1 MSVVLQV
8 TRIWLVAQAPILTST
23 VIRDTQILHNDNHS
37 GDDDDD
43 DNHDRS
49 FDSDVDASY
58 LSPWSDESSDG
69 SGSSDAGFDPSRGDQ
84 KNPLAAADAKRLIAN
99 PGTNKTTTSALPEP
113 MREAESV
120 LGQLVQLGLE
130 IRQSATTERT
140 PTVDATNTSR
150 WKSRAP
156 RSDED
161 LPPLACPYAKFDP
174 LKHDKCHT
182 FVLKGIPRVK

>member
-1 MSVVLQV
+1 M
-8 TRIWLVAQAPILTST
+8 
-23 VIRDTQILHNDNHS
+23 QILHDENNS

-43 DNHDRS
+43 DNCDRDS
-49 FDSDVDASY
+49 DSDVDASY

-69 SGSSDAGFDPSRGDQ
+69 SSSSDAGFDPSRGDQ
-84 KNPLAAADAKRLIAN
+84 RNPLVAADAEKLIAN
-99 PGTNKTTTSALPEP
+99 PDTNKTTISALPEP

-120 LGQLVQLGLE
+120 LGQLVRLGFE

-140 PTVDATNTSR
+140 RIVDATNTTKR
-150 WKSRAP
+150 KTRAP

>member
-23 VIRDTQILHNDNHS
+23 VVRDTQIRHNDNHS
-37 GDDDDD
+37 GDNGDD
-43 DNHDRS
+43 DNHDRD

-69 SGSSDAGFDPSRGDQ
+69 SGSSDAGFDPSRGDEN
-84 KNPLAAADAKRLIAN
+84 NPLAAADAKKLIAN
-99 PGTNKTTTSALPEP
+99 PDTNKTTTSALPEP

-120 LGQLVQLGLE
+120 LGQLVRLGFE
-130 IRQSATTERT
+130 IRQFAITERT
-140 PTVDATNTSR
+140 RIVDATNTSR
-150 WKSRAP
+150 RKSRAL